1 MRKMTMRDAMTATPH
16 TIGRTQP
23 LSVAREMMHKHSIR
37 HLPVLEG
44 GQLVGL
50 VSARD
55 LEVLDGVQGVDAGK
69 VTVEEAMAQDVYLA
83 SPDAPLA
90 HSLEAMASHK
100 YGCIVV
106 ADQGKVV
113 GIFSTVDA
121 VRLLAGVLN
130 KT

>member
-1 MRKMTMRDAMTATPH
+1 MRKITMKEAMTATPH

-23 LSVAREMMHKHSIR
+23 LSVAKEAMRKYNIR
-37 HLPVLEG
+37 HLPVLDG

-55 LEVLDGVQGVDAGK
+55 VEVLDGVQGVDAARL
-69 VTVEEAMAQDVYLA
+69 TVEEAMAQDVYLA

-90 HSLEAMASHK
+90 NSLEVMANHK

-121 VRLLAGVLN
+121 VRLLAEALERP
-130 KT
+130 